1 MEQIIFAHFAMTDS
15 ISVTRKGSVYLFL
28 NYFILLFI
36 LFVATIIITA
46 FWKKEAKQKFYAK
59 WK

>member
-36 LFVATIIITA
+36 LFVATIIITVL
-46 FWKKEAKQKFYAK
+46 WKNEAKQKFCAK
-59 WK
+59 